1 MKAFSG
7 DTPYSIMFGPDIC
20 GSMTRKVHVIINYKG
35 ENHELKSPITAET
48 DQLSH
53 VYTLVIRSDASFEVL
68 LRALSSSSILPLG
81 ICILQ
86 LLSTQCRPFDP
97 PECY

>member
-1 MKAFSG
+1 MKGFSG

-20 GSMTRKVHVIINYKG
+20 GSSTRKVHVIINYKG

-53 VYTLVIRSDASFEVL
+53 VYTLVIRKDASYEVPPSSTPP
-68 LRALSSSSILPLG
+68 ALSSYCHLSNSALPHKQP
-81 ICILQ
+81 I
-86 LLSTQCRPFDP
+86 
-97 PECY
+97 